1 MHEIENISCIYHTI
15 LFFSLKRSQIE
26 FYALLNNEDL
36 QRKELQN
43 ITADIDYKD
52 FMKIYWKCTSEPC
65 SLLTIDAKHLE
76 KIFYALI
83 KVAWTAELKIHNDKI
98 KSNQAQYDLDREAAK
113 FLHYHL
119 KKWISMTILFEKILF
134 QE

>member
-65 SLLTIDAKHLE
+65 SFLTIDAKHSE

-98 KSNQAQYDLDREAAK
+98 KSNQAQYDLDREATK

-119 KKWISMTILFEKILF
+119 KKWISMTILFEKILLH
-134 QE
+134 E

>member
-65 SLLTIDAKHLE
+65 SLLTIDAKHSE

-83 KVAWTAELKIHNDKI
+83 KVAWTAELKIHHDKI
-98 KSNQAQYDLDREAAK
+98 KSNQAQYDLDREATK

-119 KKWISMTILFEKILF
+119 KKWISMTILFQKILF

>member
-65 SLLTIDAKHLE
+65 SLLTTDAKHSE

-98 KSNQAQYDLDREAAK
+98 KSNHAQYDLDREATK

>member
-36 QRKELQN
+36 QRKEQQN
-43 ITADIDYKD
+43 IAADIDYKD

-65 SLLTIDAKHLE
+65 SLLTIDAKQLE

-119 KKWISMTILFEKILF
+119 KKWISMAILFEKILF

>member
-26 FYALLNNEDL
+26 FYALLNIEDL

-65 SLLTIDAKHLE
+65 SFLTIDAKHSE

-98 KSNQAQYDLDREAAK
+98 KSNQAQYDLDREATK